1 MAYIRPHAGQRE
13 RIKIMASVRFENIVK
28 RFKNN
33 TVLNGVN
40 VDIKDKEFLVIV
52 GPSGCGKSTLL
63 RMLAGLE
70 TVTDGNILI
79 DGERVN
85 EYHPSKR
92 NIAMVFQD
100 YALYPHMTVKEN
112 MSFSL
117 KLKKTPQDEIE
128 DRVKEAAA
136 TLQITQYL
144 ERKPAQLSG
153 GQRQRVAIG
162 RAIVRKPKV
171 FLFDEPL
178 SNLDAKLREEMR
190 VEIAKLHQRLNATIL
205 YVTHDQVEAMTL
217 ADRIVIMF
225 GGKVQQEGTPM
236 QVYSK
241 PNNLFVAGF
250 IGSPTMNFLHGRAS
264 VKAGKAEFVSKDI
277 RLNLPEKLIDP
288 KRLKDGQEIVVGVR
302 PDDIYVDVE
311 NPEGFTEELEG
322 RLDVSELLGHRENL
336 YIYMG
341 ETRVLANT
349 DAVGRVP
356 GSRLKVCFNLA
367 NMHVFDKETEKRISK

>member
-1 MAYIRPHAGQRE
+1 
-13 RIKIMASVRFENIVK
+13 MASVDFKNIVK
-28 RFKNN
+28 KFKDN

-40 VDIKDKEFLVIV
+40 VDIKDREFMVIV
-52 GPSGCGKSTLL
+52 GPSGCGKTTLL

-70 TVTDGNILI
+70 TVTDGDIII

-100 YALYPHMTVKEN
+100 YALYPHMTVAEN
-112 MSFSL
+112 MSFAL
-117 KLKKTPQDEIE
+117 KLKKTSKQEIE
-128 DRVKEAAA
+128 SRVKEAANI
-136 TLQITQYL
+136 LQITNFLQ
-144 ERKPAQLSG
+144 RMPKQLSG

-217 ADRIVIMF
+217 ADRIVVMYKGI
-225 GGKVQQEGTPM
+225 VQQEGTPM
-236 QVYSK
+236 EVYKK

-250 IGSPTMNFLHGRAS
+250 IGSPTMNFMHGTVSTAGGTIFTNGDVTLQLPPYLLNS
-264 VKAGKAEFVSKDI
+264 EKVK
-277 RLNLPEKLIDP
+277 N
-288 KRLKDGQEIVVGVR
+288 GQRVVVGVR
-302 PDDIYVDVE
+302 PDDVFVE
-311 NPEGFTEELEG
+311 HQIREGMSENIEGILE
-322 RLDVSELLGHRENL
+322 VSELLGHRENL
-336 YIYMG
+336 YINIG
-341 ETRVLANT
+341 KTRILANVE
-349 DAVGRVP
+349 AVGRTP
-356 GSRLKVCFNLA
+356 NTHLNMRFNYK
-367 NMHVFDKETEKRISK
+367 NMHVFDEVTEQRISE

>member
-1 MAYIRPHAGQRE
+1 
-13 RIKIMASVRFENIVK
+13 MASVEFKNIVK
-28 RFKNN
+28 RFKEN

-70 TVTDGNILI
+70 TVTDGDILI

-100 YALYPHMTVKEN
+100 YALYPHMTVAEN

-117 KLKKTPQDEIE
+117 KLKKTPQE
-128 DRVKEAAA
+128 DIDARVKEAAA

-144 ERKPAQLSG
+144 ARKPQALSG

-217 ADRIVIMF
+217 ADRIVVMYN
-225 GGKVQQEGTPM
+225 GKVQQEGTPM
-236 QVYSK
+236 EVYSK
-241 PNNLFVAGF
+241 PANLFVAGF
-250 IGSPTMNFLHGRAS
+250 IGIPTMNFLR
-264 VKAGKAEFVSKDI
+264 GKAAVKGGKTEFISNDI
-277 RLNLPEKLIDP
+277 KITLPASLLDP
-288 KRLKDGQEIVVGVR
+288 KTVKDGQEIVVGVR
-302 PDDIYVDVE
+302 PDDISVDV
-311 NPEGFTEELEG
+311 PAKEGLTEALEG
-322 RLDVSELLGHRENL
+322 KLDVSELLGHRENL
-336 YIYMG
+336 YIYIG

-349 DAVGRVP
+349 DAVGRTP
-356 GSRLKVCFNLA
+356 GDKVKVRFNYA
-367 NMHVFDKETEKRISK
+367 NMHVFDKATEKRISR

>member
-1 MAYIRPHAGQRE
+1 
-13 RIKIMASVRFENIVK
+13 MASVRFENIVK

-117 KLKKTPQDEIE
+117 KLKKTPQEEIE
-128 DRVKEAAA
+128 ARVKEAAA

-250 IGSPTMNFLHGRAS
+250 IGSPTMNFLHGKAS
-264 VKAGKAEFVSKDI
+264 VKADKVEFVSKDI
-277 RLNLPEKLIDP
+277 RLDLPERLIDP
-288 KRLKDGQEIVVGVR
+288 KVLKDGQEIVVGVR
-302 PDDIYVDVE
+302 PDDIYVDVKDT
-311 NPEGFTEELEG
+311 EGFTEELEG

-341 ETRVLANT
+341 DTRVLANT
-349 DAVGRVP
+349 DAVGRTP
-356 GSRLKVCFNLA
+356 GSILKVRFNLA
-367 NMHVFDKETEKRISK
+367 NMHVFDKETEMRISK